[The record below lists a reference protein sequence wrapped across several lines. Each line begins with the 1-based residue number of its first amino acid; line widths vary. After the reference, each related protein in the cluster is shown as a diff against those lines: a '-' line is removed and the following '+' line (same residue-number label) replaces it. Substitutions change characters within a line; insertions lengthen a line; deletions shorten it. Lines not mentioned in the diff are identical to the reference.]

1 MDYKAM
7 LIKYMNWVGMNEGV
21 DFIDEYMI
29 GFTDVEKGEMIRL
42 SESRRGT
49 PAPRQ
54 SKSVDE
60 RKVLDSSD
68 TVGGNGD

>member
-7 LIKYMNWVGMNEGV
+7 LIKYMDWVGMNEGV
-21 DFIDEYMI
+21 DFIDEYII
-29 GFTDVEKGEMIRL
+29 GFTDVEKREMIRL

-49 PAPRQ
+49 PAPCQ